1 MSGSKKFFID
11 TNIFLR
17 YFVKEEKQ
25 AFKDCL
31 EFFDK
36 IKNKKITAVTSAI
49 VLLEINYVLI
59 AFYKYPKDKACEII
73 ASIINLPGLK
83 FINDINQLTA
93 IELYK
98 EKNVKFADCL
108 IASILLDKADY
119 LLVSYDHDFDKLG
132 LKRLEP
138 KEILTGNV

>member
-1 MSGSKKFFID
+1 MLLLFGIIWKNIMSGSKKFFID

-25 AFKDCL
+25 TFKDCL

-36 IKNKKITAVTSAI
+36 IKNKEITAATSAI

-59 AFYKYPKDKACEII
+59 TFYKYPKDKACKII
-73 ASIINLPGLK
+73 ASIINLQGLK

-98 EKNVKFADCL
+98 EKNVKFAD
-108 IASILLDKADY
+108 
-119 LLVSYDHDFDKLG
+119 
-132 LKRLEP
+132 
-138 KEILTGNV
+138 